1 MSIVAAC
8 LPTLASLF
16 RHTRDPASM
25 IRSVRSALS
34 LRSTSSRLS
43 GKGSKTS
50 NTEREQ
56 ENKDAKHAWLE
67 LNSNSSHSHKIAY
80 KRDVESNSL
89 EDTRKDVNEI
99 YVQKSLDFRSESV

>member
-16 RHTRDPASM
+16 RDVRDLASM

-34 LRSTSSRLS
+34 LRSTSSRSS

-67 LNSNSSHSHKIAY
+67 LNSNSSASHKIAY
-80 KRDVESNSL
+80 RRDVESNSL
-89 EDTRKDVNEI
+89 EDTRKEVDGI
-99 YVQKSLDFRSESV
+99 HVQKSLDFRSEPI